1 MEDTIVNRA
10 SRCCAVPADHDVT
23 LCKFDGESS
32 LDIPNYPLSSIDDH
46 LSRAS
51 PGVTLVKMSLLEEAI
66 PLKGKEYRML
76 VR

>member
-23 LCKFDGESS
+23 LCKFGGESS

-46 LSRAS
+46 LSRTS

>member
-1 MEDTIVNRA
+1 MNRA
-10 SRCCAVPADHDVT
+10 WRCCAVPADHDVT

-32 LDIPNYPLSSIDDH
+32 LHIPNYPLSSIDDH

>member
-1 MEDTIVNRA
+1 MNRA
-10 SRCCAVPADHDVT
+10 SRCRAVPADHDVT

-32 LDIPNYPLSSIDDH
+32 RDIPNYPLSSIDDH